1 MRNIIQHKFFIV
13 LSDECKELPQEER
26 NKLAS
31 AAWKLKNKKE
41 KEVFKQTSKD
51 MKSVKIN
58 SLSGQQKTKLIA
70 HQRKKIL
77 EEVYT
82 VTNSCSI
89 IIHAIYCT
97 LLVL

>member
-1 MRNIIQHKFFIV
+1 MRSSIIFLLF

-31 AAWKLKNKKE
+31 AAWKLKNEKEKE

-58 SLSGQQKTKLIA
+58 SLSGHQKTKLIA
-70 HQRKKIL
+70 HHRKNIL
-77 EEVYT
+77 EEVY
-82 VTNSCSI
+82 N
-89 IIHAIYCT
+89 
-97 LLVL
+97 

>member
-1 MRNIIQHKFFIV
+1 MRKIIQHKFLIV
-13 LSDECKELPQEER
+13 LSDECKDLPQEER

-31 AAWKLKNKKE
+31 AAWKLQNEKE

-70 HQRKKIL
+70 RHRKKIL
-77 EEVYT
+77 EEVH
-82 VTNSCSI
+82 N
-89 IIHAIYCT
+89 
-97 LLVL
+97 